1 MAMKKAPK
9 PASKMAA
16 KPHRMGGKSGRTE
29 TPQMMSA
36 ARYEKG
42 SKNRTKS
49 G

>member
-1 MAMKKAPK
+1 MAMKKGMK
-9 PASKMAA
+9 PASKMAPKA
-16 KPHRMGGKSGRTE
+16 GKLSSKAGRTE